1 MAKKILIA
9 DDEELVRKSISRYI
23 ELHCPLIEQIFEAA
37 DGGEAVDLITKNTPD
52 IVVLDVQMPIYTG
65 IDVMRL
71 TNEAGL
77 KPMVIILSGYNEFK
91 YAQQAMHYGAKEY
104 LMKPVK
110 ASELVKLINSFLE
123 EGEKSESSET
133 DTDANALSSIA
144 RSAEKYIDDHYS
156 EDISLSLV
164 ASKLG
169 LSTSYLS
176 SKFSSETGMGFV
188 DYVNKV
194 RIEHACSYLKQG
206 YYKVY
211 EISEKVGFN
220 DTKYF
225 AKTFKKITGITP
237 KKFMANSSRDP
248 VTL

>member
-23 ELHCPLIEQIFEAA
+23 KMRCPQVKEIFEAG
-37 DGGEAVDLITKNTPD
+37 DGATAVDLITKNTPD
-52 IVVLDVQMPIYTG
+52 IVILDVQMPIYTG

-71 TNEAGL
+71 ISDAGI
-77 KPMVIILSGYNEFK
+77 KPVVIILSGYTEFK

-110 ASELVKLINSFLE
+110 ASELAEMLNRFLGDENQNENSTE
-123 EGEKSESSET
+123 E
-133 DTDANALSSIA
+133 DNAQITQIS
-144 RSAEKYIDDHYS
+144 RSAIKYIDDHYS
-156 EDISLSLV
+156 EDIPLSLV
-164 ASKLG
+164 ATKLG
-169 LSTSYLS
+169 LSPSYLS
-176 SKFSSETGMGFV
+176 SRFSSETGMGFV

-211 EISEKVGFN
+211 EISEKVGFK

-225 AKTFKKITGITP
+225 AKIFKKITGSTP
-237 KKFMANSSRDP
+237 KKFMQSGEI
-248 VTL
+248 